1 MPLRHRSP
9 GWDRTVDGGDRV
21 RQLRPLPPAHLP
33 EFGLVEHANTPF
45 SNGNDPLVPL
55 FPDCPLTILRE
66 SARLVADRLYV

>member
-1 MPLRHRSP
+1 MAAIARASCARS
-9 GWDRTVDGGDRV
+9 
-21 RQLRPLPPAHLP
+21 PPAHLP

-66 SARLVADRLYV
+66 SARLVADRLYA